1 MMESYGII
9 GGLRH
14 WASTGPI
21 DRIAC
26 VARMAADRRG
36 DGMQQSVMVL
46 GAGMVGVSVAVHLR
60 RRGLDVVLLD
70 RQGPGEGTS
79 FGNAG
84 LIQRE
89 AVFPHPFP
97 RGMAELLRI
106 AGNRSIDAA
115 YHRLALPGLA
125 SPLLR
130 YWWHSEPGR
139 YAQAVQGHA
148 ALIKTCLDEHM
159 ALARDA
165 GATALLRPIGYLRMF
180 GKAAAMEAA
189 LVEAD
194 QAHQAHGVNYTVLD
208 AAALAAAEPA
218 LQVQKLGAIHWTD
231 PYSVS
236 DPHGLTSAYAKLFA
250 AEGGVMA
257 IGDAST
263 LTQVAGGW
271 RVQTDDGPID
281 AARIVVALGPA
292 SGRVT
297 QRFGY
302 TPPLFGKR
310 GYHMHYGLRGNAVLN
325 RPILDNDSGFM
336 MGPAPVWRSAD
347 HRRRIRSPRCSRHA
361 DPARAGGAG
370 GAAFVAAGGAG
381 RQNTVDGRAPLHAGH
396 AADHRQGA
404 WAGRCLVRV
413 WPCPSGADIGSK
425 HGAADRRDDDW
436 RRAFR
441 RPGALPGR
449 ALGLSRSRPRHPRAS
464 PRGSTRLRGVVPSS
478 TARDARG

>member
-1 MMESYGII
+1 
-9 GGLRH
+9 
-14 WASTGPI
+14 
-21 DRIAC
+21 
-26 VARMAADRRG
+26 
-36 DGMQQSVMVL
+36 MQQSVMVL

-257 IGDAST
+257 ISDAST

-271 RVQTDDGPID
+271 RVQTDDGPVE

-336 MGPAPVWRSAD
+336 MGPLRYGVRLTTGAEFAAPGAAATPIQLERAEPVARHLLPLAERVDKTPWMGVRPCTPDMLPIIGKAPGRDDVWCAFG
-347 HRRRIRSPRCSRHA
+347 HA
-361 DPARAGGAG
+361 HQGLTLGPSTGRLIAEMMTGDGPFVDPAPYRAERWG
-370 GAAFVAAGGAG
+370 
-381 RQNTVDGRAPLHAGH
+381 
-396 AADHRQGA
+396 
-404 WAGRCLVRV
+404 
-413 WPCPSGADIGSK
+413 
-425 HGAADRRDDDW
+425 
-436 RRAFR
+436 
-441 RPGALPGR
+441 
-449 ALGLSRSRPRHPRAS
+449 
-464 PRGSTRLRGVVPSS
+464 
-478 TARDARG
+478 